1 MKISRLSGPRTI
13 GVEMVECPRPGE
25 GEVLVRLEGCGVCAS
40 SLPLWQGRPWFEYP
54 RPPGEPGHEGW
65 GVVVETGPGV
75 EGVAEGDRV
84 ALLSQRAFAEYDV
97 CSAHRL
103 VVIPPELEAQPLPA
117 EPLGCVMN
125 ILRRSDVVP
134 GDTVAVVGIGFLG
147 ALLVELLVKRG
158 ARVIALSRRPSS
170 LQEARR
176 RGADEVVSLDDPH
189 QAVDRVRDIAG
200 GEGCPRVLEVTGA
213 QTPLDVA
220 GKISAVGGRLV
231 IAGYHQ
237 DPRSV
242 DMQDW
247 NWKGL
252 DVINAHERDDARI
265 VAGMHEAVAA
275 VAEGA
280 MDPFPLFTR
289 IPLARLSR
297 AFVLLENRPPGFFK
311 ALVHP

>member
-1 MKISRLSGPRTI
+1 MKVSLLTGPGEVR
-13 GVEMVECPRPGE
+13 VEEMERPRPGE

-40 SLPLWQGRPWFEYP
+40 SLPLWQGRPWFDYP

-65 GVVVETGPGV
+65 GVVEETGPGV
-75 EGVAEGDRV
+75 EGVVEGDRV
-84 ALLSQRAFAEYDV
+84 GLLSQRAFAEYDV
-97 CSAHRL
+97 CAANRL
-103 VVIPPELEAQPLPA
+103 AVIPPELEDQPLPA

-125 ILRRSDVVP
+125 ILRRSDVIP

-147 ALLVELLVKRG
+147 VLLVELLVKRG

-176 RGADEVVSLDDPH
+176 RGAHEVVSLEDSH
-189 QAVDRVRDIAG
+189 QAADRVQELTG

-220 GKISAVGGRLV
+220 GKISGVGGRLI

-252 DVINAHERDDARI
+252 DVINAHERDETRI
-265 VAGMHEAVAA
+265 VAGMQEAVAA

-289 IPLARLSR
+289 IPLTRLSQ